1 MAGGA
6 SPAGGTDVR
15 SISTENIES
24 IQIVR
29 GIPSVE
35 YGDLTSGAVII
46 NTKAG
51 REPLRVKAKANPNIY
66 QVSMGTGFELGK
78 KKGALNVS
86 ADYAY
91 NTNNPISSYQHYQRA
106 TTKLLY
112 SNTSLIISYV
122 PIPALILFMVRINV
136 NVILMMNKLKQLR
149 KAAI

>member
-1 MAGGA
+1 MGTAIIRDGAPISNNANLSAMSPTVLSGTETPASLAGGA

-78 KKGALNVS
+78 
-86 ADYAY
+86 
-91 NTNNPISSYQHYQRA
+91 
-106 TTKLLY
+106 
-112 SNTSLIISYV
+112 
-122 PIPALILFMVRINV
+122 M
-136 NVILMMNKLKQLR
+136 
-149 KAAI
+149 

>member
-1 MAGGA
+1 MNAMGTAIIRDGAPISNNANLSAMSPTVLSGTETPASLAGGA

-78 KKGALNVS
+78 KKGYHERFV
-86 ADYAY
+86 
-91 NTNNPISSYQHYQRA
+91 
-106 TTKLLY
+106 
-112 SNTSLIISYV
+112 
-122 PIPALILFMVRINV
+122 
-136 NVILMMNKLKQLR
+136 
-149 KAAI
+149 

>member
-78 KKGALNVS
+78 
-86 ADYAY
+86 
-91 NTNNPISSYQHYQRA
+91 
-106 TTKLLY
+106 
-112 SNTSLIISYV
+112 
-122 PIPALILFMVRINV
+122 
-136 NVILMMNKLKQLR
+136 R
-149 KAAI
+149 KAL